1 MLQKLCDYRNRLAHK
16 AICAVLAYY
25 RARFEPDP
33 EVDLSDLG
41 ADELADFAS
50 ELLTTDP
57 SHGFIFKGME
67 SVYDQVS

>member
-1 MLQKLCDYRNRLAHK
+1 
-16 AICAVLAYY
+16 LAYY
-25 RARFEPDP
+25 RAWFEPDP
-33 EVDLSDLG
+33 EVDLGDLS

-67 SVYDQVS
+67 NVYDQVS